1 VRGTGVFAGAFA
13 ATLAVGVLWGTAIV
27 DPPESVSR
35 GLAVLSAV
43 YPGSTR
49 GAEVERVPCPPL
61 RHLRLYVVCTENCE
75 GAWVVVG
82 VRGLWPENLANL
94 GRLPPQPPEESEQR
108 IRAAV
113 ERDDL
118 SLDGAGA
125 RDMAACYLRLEG
137 FLPGLL
143 LSALDLVALDGA
155 RGDEEAMRRLAE
167 GMDTPDASTRIETVE
182 GGDGFVARMFYW
194 DTSLPGRPVLEMTL
208 NMQRNGVLR
217 SFDVQESLRG
227 GSAAGSTP
235 DIPPS

>member
-1 VRGTGVFAGAFA
+1 MKGTGVLFGAFA

-43 YPGSTR
+43 YPGSMR
-49 GAEVERVPCPPL
+49 GAEIERVPCRPL
-61 RHLRLYVVCTENCE
+61 RHLRLYVVCTESCE
-75 GAWVVVG
+75 GVWVVVG

-108 IRAAV
+108 IKDAV
-113 ERDDL
+113 ERDKL
-118 SLDGAGA
+118 TLDDAGA
-125 RDMAACYLRLEG
+125 REMAACYLRLQG

-143 LSALDLVALDGA
+143 LSPVDLVALEGA
-155 RGDEEAMRRLAE
+155 RGDDEEMRRLAE
-167 GMDTPDASTRIETVE
+167 GLDTPDAPTRIEAIDS
-182 GGDGFVARMFYW
+182 GDGFDARLFYW

-208 NMQRNGVLR
+208 RMRRNGVLR
-217 SFDVQESLRG
+217 SFEVDESLRG

-235 DIPPS
+235 GIPPS